1 MSETSATDTKT
12 KLEVMKRF
20 DEEASKFDF
29 ERTAAG
35 YRLRH
40 RLVKNLF
47 NKEIRLGAVA
57 LDQGCGTGEY
67 TLSLAKAGFS
77 VVVGGDSSKNMLKVA
92 RSKIHKE
99 QRKISERIHLIQLES
114 ARLPFQNDS
123 FDITTCIALLDCI
136 PDPLRLL
143 VETNR
148 VLKRRAK
155 LIICVDAVWNPYR
168 KAQPAVTRGSRYN
181 RITGSRE
188 LQHKLRTAGF
198 IVEKFFGD
206 ILLAQVVSNLL
217 FDPKAQVLA
226 NRILKTTQP
235 LDRCLTNLPLL
246 KFLSAHYVIEAR
258 KK

>member
-1 MSETSATDTKT
+1 MSETAAADTRT
-12 KLEVMKRF
+12 KLEAMKRF
-20 DEEASKFDF
+20 DEEASEFDH

-47 NKEIRLGAVA
+47 DKEIQAGAVA

-67 TLSLAKAGFS
+67 TTSLARAGFS
-77 VVVGGDSSKNMLKVA
+77 VVGGDSSKNMLKVA
-92 RSKIHKE
+92 RSKVHKE
-99 QRKISERIHLIQLES
+99 QRRIAERVHLIRLES

-123 FDITTCIALLDCI
+123 FDIATCIALLDCVA
-136 PDPLRLL
+136 DPLRLL

-148 VLKRRAK
+148 VLKRQAK

-168 KAQPAVTRGSRYN
+168 KAQLAVARGNKYN

-188 LQHKLRTAGF
+188 LQRELRAAGL

-206 ILLAQVVSNLL
+206 ILLAQVASDLL
-217 FDPKAQVLA
+217 FDPKAKVLA
-226 NRILKTTQP
+226 NKILKATQP
-235 LDRCLTNLPLL
+235 LDRRLMNLPLL
-246 KFLSAHYVIEAR
+246 KFLSAHYIIEAR

>member
-1 MSETSATDTKT
+1 
-12 KLEVMKRF
+12 LE
-20 DEEASKFDF
+20 FDF

-47 NKEIRLGAVA
+47 DKEIRLGAVA

-77 VVVGGDSSKNMLKVA
+77 VVGGDSSKNMLKMA
-92 RSKIHKE
+92 RLKVHKE
-99 QRKISERIHLIQLES
+99 QRRIAERIHLIRLES

-123 FDITTCIALLDCI
+123 FDIATCIALLDCV

-143 VETNR
+143 VETNK
-148 VLKRRAK
+148 VLKPQAK

-168 KAQPAVTRGSRYN
+168 KAQPTITRGN
-181 RITGSRE
+181 KEKRITGSKE
-188 LQHKLRTAGF
+188 LQHKLRAAGF

-217 FDPKAQVLA
+217 FDPKANVLA
-226 NRILKTTQP
+226 GRILKATQP

-246 KFLSAHYVIEAR
+246 KFLSAHYIIEAT

>member
-1 MSETSATDTKT
+1 MSETSAADTRT
-12 KLEVMKRF
+12 RLEVMKRF
-20 DEEASKFDF
+20 DEEASEFDF

-40 RLVKNLF
+40 RLVKNLLD
-47 NKEIRLGAVA
+47 KEIQAGAVA

-67 TLSLAKAGFS
+67 TLLLAKAGFS
-77 VVVGGDSSKNMLKVA
+77 VVGGDSSKNMLKVA
-92 RSKIHKE
+92 RSKVHKE
-99 QRKISERIHLIQLES
+99 RRKVFEQVHLIRLES
-114 ARLPFQNDS
+114 SRLPFQNDS
-123 FDITTCIALLDCI
+123 FDIATCIALLDCV
-136 PDPLRLL
+136 PDPLRLM

-148 VLKRRAK
+148 VLKRQAK

-168 KAQPAVTRGSRYN
+168 KAQPALTRGNKHN
-181 RITGSRE
+181 RITGSKE
-188 LQHKLRTAGF
+188 LQRKLRASGF

-226 NRILKTTQP
+226 NRILKATQP

-246 KFLSAHYVIEAR
+246 KSLSAHYIIEAR